1 MSEVILSERREE
13 PGAAPRPLYRSR
25 SDRMVAG
32 VCGGLGQYFDVDP
45 MLFRLAFLVLGFT
58 DSGVLAYIVLAI
70 IVPERPPQETEPA
83 ASGRMGAG
91 RTRQII
97 AWGLVV
103 FGLLILADNLQLLGF
118 SEWRRLWPLVLVG
131 LGFALLAGRSNKP

>member
-1 MSEVILSERREE
+1 MSEVILSETKEE
-13 PGAAPRPLYRSR
+13 RAAAPKRLYRSR

-45 MLFRLAFLVLGFT
+45 MLFRVAFLVLGFT
-58 DSGVLAYIVLAI
+58 GTGVLAYIVLAI
-70 IVPERPPQETEPA
+70 IVPERPAQEAEPA
-83 ASGRMGAG
+83 ASGRMGTG

-103 FGLLILADNLQLLGF
+103 FGLLLLADNLRLLGF
-118 SEWRRLWPLVLVG
+118 YEWRRLWPIVLVG